1 MASVNVTKRGDKW
14 QYRFEGATVN
24 GKRKQ
29 YSKSGFRTK
38 KEALEAGTKALAEYN
53 SAGMHF
59 SPKDVSVSDYMEY
72 WVEHGL
78 PSTHKET
85 TVRTYKSYTSGH
97 IIPRIGHY
105 RLATLTPTVLTELVN
120 SMKIN
125 GYSKS
130 TVTVVMAVLSSALDY
145 AVEPLRYIKDNPM
158 RYVKTPKI
166 EKEPKKR
173 EVISDDNWKTIIE
186 MFPFGNRFHIPL
198 MIGYYCGVRIAE
210 CTALTWDDIDL
221 DNCTINVNKQII
233 MKTGWKNSPPKQ
245 SSNRIVKF
253 GETLKDIL
261 MKEKQR
267 QIENEAMLAEFYYK
281 TYLRDGYLIP
291 SQEELSYPRVYP
303 VCINDNGRMTN
314 PRSFSYCNR
323 VIQNDLHIK
332 FDYHTLRHTHATK
345 LIEGGANL
353 KAVQTRLGHKDIS
366 TTLQIYSHVTSGM
379 EQEAVDIFEKV
390 VHK

>member
-14 QYRFEGATVN
+14 QYRFEAANVG

-29 YSKSGFRTK
+29 ISKSGFRTK

-303 VCINDNGRMTN
+303 VCINDSGRMTN